1 MRLGKHE
8 KAILKTLSIY
18 HETRMD
24 WVWPEGQKGLGGLAN
39 MEDIQRYMA
48 GDIVPLWMLRR
59 DIPCGKTVLSR
70 SLRTLHQK
78 GLVSLRDG
86 CLDTPYPGLSKYAKY
101 VCLTAKGEFYAK
113 LQVRKVSV

>member
-24 WVWPEGQKGLGGLAN
+24 WTWPEGQQGLGRLAN
-39 MEDIQRYMA
+39 QEDIHRYEA
-48 GDIVPLWMLRR
+48 GDIVPIWMLRR

-70 SLRTLHQK
+70 SLRMLQAK
-78 GLVSLRDG
+78 GLVILRDG
-86 CLDTPYPGLSKYAKY
+86 TLDLPYAGLSKYAQY
-101 VCLTAKGEFYAK
+101 VSLTGKGHILLKSAS
-113 LQVRKVSV
+113 LQS